1 MRIYVTTQGAKII
14 KEGRH
19 LLVKSGEDIHRTI
32 FIHKVEQLLI
42 FGNIHLTPSARNML
56 FRNGVDTVFLTRN
69 GRYLGRYCIP
79 EQKNIILRKRQF
91 ALAEKESF
99 CLEFARQV
107 VAGKLAN
114 LSTVLMRIHRK
125 KQKPHIVNQARKIRK
140 LVQQVSSAETIE
152 SLRGYEGQGSA
163 LYFALFNNG
172 FDNDQGFI
180 RRVRRPP
187 TDPVNALLSLLYTF
201 LYNLVYSAIRQAGLD
216 PYIGALHSLDYGR
229 YSLVLDLMEE
239 FRPVL
244 VDTLVFALFNLKVIK
259 REEDFR
265 VIKEE
270 ELEEDDGGETALP
283 GEEPGNE
290 LFDVPVQRIE
300 EKFTM
305 SSEGVAGKFPV
316 QLTATAMKKVIVQF
330 ERKLAT
336 TFFYEPAERKI
347 PWSEALVCQARLYR
361 RYVEGSLSCYQ
372 PLLLK

>member
-1 MRIYVTTQGAKII
+1 MRIYVATQGARII

-19 LLVKSGEDIHRTI
+19 LLVKSGEDTHRTI

-42 FGNIHLTPSARNML
+42 FGNIQITPSARNML
-56 FRNGVDTVFLTRN
+56 FRSGIDTVFLTKN
-69 GRYLGRYCIP
+69 GRYVGRYSIP
-79 EQKNIILRKRQF
+79 EQKNIILRKKQF
-91 ALAEKESF
+91 ALAEDKDF
-99 CLEFARQV
+99 CLEFSRQV
-107 VAGKLAN
+107 VSGKLAN

-125 KQKPHIVNQARKIRK
+125 KQKSHIADKARKIRK
-140 LVQQVSSAETIE
+140 LVQQISTAETIE

-163 LYFALFNNG
+163 IYFSLFNSG
-172 FDNDQGFI
+172 FDKNQGFLC
-180 RRVRRPP
+180 RVRRPP

-201 LYNLVYSAIRQAGLD
+201 LYNQVYSAIRQAGLD

-239 FRPVL
+239 FRPIL
-244 VDTLVFALFNLKVIK
+244 VDTLVFALFNLKILK
-259 REEDFR
+259 KEDDFK

-270 ELEEDDGGETALP
+270 ELEEEINEEVELST
-283 GEEPGNE
+283 EEPENE

-305 SSEGVAGKFPV
+305 PSEGVTGRLPV
-316 QLTATAMKKVIVQF
+316 QLTGEAMKKVIVQF

-336 TFFYEPAERKI
+336 TFLYEPLERKI
-347 PWSEALVCQARLYR
+347 PWSEAVVYQAKLYR
-361 RYVEGSLSCYQ
+361 KYVEGSLNYYQ